1 MHVQEMIST
10 HPHVQGDTNQSLIQC
25 VELCYDCAQ
34 SCTACA
40 DACLGEDMVRELAQ
54 CIRLDLDCAD
64 VCVAT
69 GALGSRRTGSNEMLL
84 RSMLEACAM
93 AGRNCAEECEQ
104 HATQHDH
111 CRICAEAC
119 RDCEAACVEAAQTI
133 EPTRQ

>member
-40 DACLGEDMVRELAQ
+40 
-54 CIRLDLDCAD
+54 
-64 VCVAT
+64 
-69 GALGSRRTGSNEMLL
+69 
-84 RSMLEACAM
+84 
-93 AGRNCAEECEQ
+93 
-104 HATQHDH
+104 
-111 CRICAEAC
+111 EAC

>member
-10 HPHVQGDTNQSLIQC
+10 HPHVQGDTNQSLIRC

-34 SCTACA
+34 ACTACA

-54 CIRLDLDCAD
+54 CIRLDMDCAD
-64 VCVAT
+64 VCLAT
-69 GALGSRRTGSNEMLL
+69 GALGSRRTGSNETLL
-84 RSMLEACAM
+84 RSMLDTCAQAC
-93 AGRNCAEECEQ
+93 GSCAEECER

-119 RDCEAACVEAAQTI
+119 RDCEAACLEAAQTI
-133 EPTRQ
+133 TPTRQ